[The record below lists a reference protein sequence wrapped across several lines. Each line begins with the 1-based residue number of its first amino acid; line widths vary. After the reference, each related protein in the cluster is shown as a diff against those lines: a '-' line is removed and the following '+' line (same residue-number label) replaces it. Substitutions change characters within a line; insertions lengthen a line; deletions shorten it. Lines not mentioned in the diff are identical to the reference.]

1 MMLQV
6 TLMEIQ
12 NDDTIKAWAYAET
25 VIGTFT
31 MLLHMDK
38 LRTDNTKVHVT
49 PRSLRISRVL
59 VDAVLKFNEITQ
71 RSTVHGALYMYSIA
85 FYPFRGFFSLYYHI
99 LTSDDPEEYKD
110 DILRLERICAVMQK
124 AATVRFEYIPIAKAV
139 VGLNNVAKQIQIAQT
154 SQSPARQW
162 NTLGN
167 RPSLTPQST
176 ADQYSMMVDGNAV
189 GALQD
194 PSGVYG
200 SISNN
205 GMDFGL
211 NQANNMDWVPVLG
224 DFNFGMNGD
233 FQQMAAMPDFQPVEY
248 LQAVEDHFQGNNWYS
263 NTNVWDERS
272 VPMG

>member
-1 MMLQV
+1 MA
-6 TLMEIQ
+6 IQ
-12 NDDTIKAWAYAET
+12 KDDTIKAWAYAET

-38 LRTDNTKVHVT
+38 LRTDNSKVHVT

-99 LTSDDPEEYKD
+99 LTSDNPEDYKD
-110 DILRLERICAVMQK
+110 DILRLERVCAVMRK

-162 NTLGN
+162 NALGD
-167 RPSLTPQST
+167 RPSLTPQSST
-176 ADQYSMMVDGNAV
+176 EQYMMMTS
-189 GALQD
+189 GAGTLQD

-200 SISNN
+200 SIPAN

-211 NQANNMDWVPVLG
+211 DQAPNMDWVPVLG
-224 DFNFGMNGD
+224 DFNDFGKTGD

-248 LQAVEDHFQGNNWYS
+248 LQAVEDHFQGSDWYS
-263 NTNVWDERS
+263 NPNVWDGRS